1 MKNIEIKLEIEG
13 KEKIFSCTKV
23 KGILLRKTAEVMKVF
38 EKMSNEFNPDIL
50 DELVNYVVE
59 VFGSQFTKEEFYD
72 GIDLDEMVLTIQN
85 VANEIMEKATSKLKN

>member
-1 MKNIEIKLEIEG
+1 MNNIEIKLEIEG

-50 DELVNYVVE
+50 DELVNYVVI
-59 VFGSQFTKEEFYD
+59 VFNNQFSKEQFYD
-72 GIDLDEMVLTIQN
+72 GIDLEEMVLTIQN
-85 VANEIMEKATSKLKN
+85 VANDIMEKATSKLKN